1 MQPASPPPQKKLET
15 WHWVILALGV
25 AMILMGLFKIV
36 TGSGAPEIPP
46 DKPADFSVAP
56 MPVPTYHPAELAGL
70 EAAPAPEEEPEPQ
83 ATPGEKEDEESVAAG
98 MPASMQPPPDSGVI
112 TPTETTT
119 YELPLRIV
127 IPSLKLD
134 APVER
139 ASFVAP
145 KGKRSGAWQL
155 PMKAAGW
162 LDNTSL
168 LGEPGNLVMSGHN
181 NIGSKVFADLRLLNP
196 NDVIIVKGKTR
207 EERYT
212 VVERKLLLEKGQP
225 LAVQVQNAAYILPD
239 LGDTRLTLVTCWPP
253 TNNTYRL
260 IIIAQPQALGSK

>member
-1 MQPASPPPQKKLET
+1 MISGSAAPDVPA
-15 WHWVILALGV
+15 A
-25 AMILMGLFKIV
+25 
-36 TGSGAPEIPP
+36 
-46 DKPADFSVAP
+46 KPADFSVAP

-70 EAAPAPEEEPEPQ
+70 AGLEGTPAPEDEPAPQ
-83 ATPGEKEDEESVAAG
+83 ATPSEKEEEEQVASG
-98 MPASMQPPPDSGVI
+98 VPESMQPPPDSGIV
-112 TPTETTT
+112 TETVE
-119 YELPLRIV
+119 YEMPTRIV

-139 ASFVAP
+139 ASFVMA
-145 KGKRSGAWQL
+145 KGKNTGAWQL

-196 NDVIIVKGKTR
+196 NDVIIIKGKTR
-207 EERYT
+207 ETRYT

-260 IIIAQPQALGSK
+260 IIIAQPQAIGSQ